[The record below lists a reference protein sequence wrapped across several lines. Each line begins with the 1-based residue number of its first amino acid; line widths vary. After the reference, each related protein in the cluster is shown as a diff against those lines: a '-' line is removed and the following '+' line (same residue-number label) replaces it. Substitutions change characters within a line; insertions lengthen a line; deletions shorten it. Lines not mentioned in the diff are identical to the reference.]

1 LGLGNGFLRLLKA
14 LVGILHILVI
24 YLKHSGVQYA
34 FPFVL
39 IFDTFLIDAMQ
50 KLVTDY
56 KIEFEQINLYK
67 RLQGINKI
75 LFEF

>member
-1 LGLGNGFLRLLKA
+1 MGLGNSFLRLLKA
-14 LVGILHILVI
+14 LVVTHFVI

-50 KLVTDY
+50 KLDTDY

>member
-1 LGLGNGFLRLLKA
+1 MPA

-24 YLKHSGVQYA
+24 YLKHLGVQYA
-34 FPFVL
+34 FLFVL
-39 IFDTFLIDAMQ
+39 MFDTFLIDAMQ